1 MLSERCSVWQR
12 IGSKNEKT
20 HETRTHLVGQS
31 RSGRDLKARTT
42 VEKTDAAD
50 DSVSSI
56 EDVDSAALH
65 AVSVERNE
73 PNAADFIG
81 AQLAAAMH
89 AWCTTR
95 DSRRLRRTLLA
106 LLSALDDE

>member
-1 MLSERCSVWQR
+1 LVKASARELDPDRRIIAMLSERCSVWQR

-50 DSVSSI
+50 D
-56 EDVDSAALH
+56 
-65 AVSVERNE
+65 
-73 PNAADFIG
+73 
-81 AQLAAAMH
+81 
-89 AWCTTR
+89 
-95 DSRRLRRTLLA
+95 
-106 LLSALDDE
+106 